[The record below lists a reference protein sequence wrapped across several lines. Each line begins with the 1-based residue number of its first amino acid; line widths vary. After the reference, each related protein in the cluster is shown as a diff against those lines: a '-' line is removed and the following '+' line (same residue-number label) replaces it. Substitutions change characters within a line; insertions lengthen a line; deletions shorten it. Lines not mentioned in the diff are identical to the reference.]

1 MNTNYGSDKPEPIY
15 DDNGRCIGKL
25 FPCYASQERKLLAA
39 PKPKV
44 PHLRLVTV
52 KGRWT

>member
-1 MNTNYGSDKPEPIY
+1 MKTNYDSDKREPIY
-15 DDNGRCIGKL
+15 APDGRCIGHL
-25 FPCYASQERKLLAA
+25 FPSFERKLLAA

-52 KGRWT
+52 KGRRT